1 MPYGPLAKTICPG
14 DAEDFLK
21 CDGCGQ
27 LLCRLHASSPLALP
41 YWHFCEACFRCVQCG
56 ERAWAACEE
65 CGDLRCREHTFIQE
79 GELDGEG
86 WPAGDA
92 SYSCHDVCNCVLE
105 RRRQIRILAI
115 ERGESVQQM
124 LERGL
129 ELVLALAQTQKEK
142 N

>member
-1 MPYGPLAKTICPG
+1 MNRMYEYHCSAPDSTGHAH

-41 YWHFCEACFRCVQCG
+41 YWHFCEACFRCARCG
-56 ERAWAACEE
+56 ETAWAACEE

-105 RRRQIRILAI
+105 RRRARSYTGGRQPKSGVA
-115 ERGESVQQM
+115 
-124 LERGL
+124 
-129 ELVLALAQTQKEK
+129 
-142 N
+142 

>member
-1 MPYGPLAKTICPG
+1 MPYGPFAESATAEDYEFHCSAPDSTG
-14 DAEDFLK
+14 HAHDAEDFLK

-105 RRRQIRILAI
+105 RRRARSYTGGRQPKSGVA
-115 ERGESVQQM
+115 
-124 LERGL
+124 
-129 ELVLALAQTQKEK
+129 
-142 N
+142 